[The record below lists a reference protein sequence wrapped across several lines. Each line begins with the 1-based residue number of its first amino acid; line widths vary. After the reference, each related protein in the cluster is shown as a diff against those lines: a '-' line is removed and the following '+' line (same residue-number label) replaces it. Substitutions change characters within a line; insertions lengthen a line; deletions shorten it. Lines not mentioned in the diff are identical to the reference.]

1 MTIKTDRTAYRIY
14 RETQEL
20 ALVIARAMGWD
31 VQKASVFCRERN
43 NERDARAVQFFN
55 VACKVQE
62 HVHGHEMEDIIEE
75 ITGNN

>member
-1 MTIKTDRTAYRIY
+1 MTIRIY

-20 ALVIARAMGWD
+20 ALVLARAMGWD
-31 VQKASVFCRERN
+31 VQNASVFCRESN
-43 NERDARAVQFFN
+43 NERAVQFFN

>member
-20 ALVIARAMGWD
+20 AHCIARAMGWD
-31 VQKASVFCRERN
+31 VQNASVFSRESN
-43 NERDARAVQFFN
+43 NERAVQFFN
-55 VACKVQE
+55 VACTVQE

>member
-1 MTIKTDRTAYRIY
+1 MTIRIY

-31 VQKASVFCRERN
+31 VQKASIFSRESQN
-43 NERDARAVQFFN
+43 INGRAVQFFN
-55 VACKVQE
+55 VDCKVQE

>member
-1 MTIKTDRTAYRIY
+1 MTIRIY

-31 VQKASVFCRERN
+31 VQNASVFYPESN
-43 NERDARAVQFFN
+43 NARAVQFFD

-62 HVHGHEMEDIIEE
+62 HVQSKK
-75 ITGNN
+75 

>member
-1 MTIKTDRTAYRIY
+1 MTIRIY

-31 VQKASVFCRERN
+31 VQKASVFCRESN
-43 NERDARAVQFFN
+43 NARAVQFFN
-55 VACKVQE
+55 ASCKVQE

>member
-31 VQKASVFCRERN
+31 VQKASIFYRESN
-43 NERDARAVQFFN
+43 NARAVQFFN